1 MVALMDEAVVEK
13 LRELRGEVE
22 GEEDWERRRW

>member
-1 MVALMDEAVVEK
+1 MVPDMEEAEVEK

-22 GEEDWERRRW
+22 GEEDWERRR